1 MIRIGDFSK
10 LSRISIRMLRHY
22 DDLGLLKPVNVDNFT
37 SYRYYTPA
45 QLQIANRI
53 TALKDMG
60 FSLASIAEIM
70 KQYNNAEALTTFLS
84 IKLEEVKEQERE
96 AKNKLKL
103 IESAIKRLRKDEQAM
118 KYDVTLKTLPERL
131 VVSLR
136 KTIPSY
142 ACEGELWYQLEQETG
157 GSLQPN
163 NPCYCIAIFHD
174 TEYKNN
180 DVDVEIQMDV
190 QKSGE
195 NTETVVFKTV
205 EPVQFASAI
214 HKGSFD
220 SIGEVN
226 ESVAAWITDNGY
238 EFDGS
243 MFNIYHV
250 SPWHDP
256 NPENWVTEVCY
267 PVKKR

>member
-1 MIRIGDFSK
+1 MIKIGDFST

-22 DDLGLLKPVNVDNFT
+22 DDMGLLKPENVDSFT

-45 QLQIANRI
+45 QLQTANRI

-60 FSLASIAEIM
+60 FSLASISEIL
-70 KQYNNAEALTTFLS
+70 KQYNDPEALITFLS
-84 IKLEEVKEQERE
+84 IKLEESREQERE
-96 AKNKLKL
+96 AQTKTQL
-103 IESAIKRLRKDEQAM
+103 IESAIKRLRKDGQTM
-118 KYDVTLKTLPERL
+118 QCDVTLKTFPERL

-142 ACEGELWYQLEQETG
+142 ACEGELWYQLEEETG
-157 GSLQPN
+157 GNLQPN

-174 TEYKNN
+174 TEHKDN
-180 DVDVEIQMDV
+180 DVDVEIQMCV

-195 NTETVVFKTV
+195 NTENVVFKTV

-214 HKGSFD
+214 HKGDFD
-220 SIGEVN
+220 NIGEVN
-226 ESVAAWITDNGY
+226 EAVAAWVTDNGY
-238 EFDGS
+238 EFEGS

-250 SPWHDP
+250 SPGCDP

-267 PVKKR
+267 PVKKK

>member
-22 DDLGLLKPVNVDNFT
+22 DELDLLKPENVDNFT
-37 SYRYYTPA
+37 GYRYYSPK

-60 FSLASIAEIM
+60 FSLTSIKKVL
-70 KQYNNAEALTTFLS
+70 KQYNDPDALITFLS
-84 IKLEEVKEQERE
+84 IQLEESKQQELE
-96 AKNKLKL
+96 TKNKTLL
-103 IESAIKRLRKDEQAM
+103 IESAINRLRKDDNAM

-136 KTIPSY
+136 KVIPSY
-142 ACEGELWYQLEQETG
+142 ACEGELWYQMNEETG
-157 GSLQPN
+157 N
-163 NPCYCIAIFHD
+163 NIVASNPEYCLAIFHD

-180 DVDVEIQMDV
+180 DVDVEIQMCV
-190 QKSGE
+190 QKAGE
-195 NTETVVFKTV
+195 DTENVKYKTV
-205 EPVQFASAI
+205 ELTQFASAI
-214 HKGSFD
+214 HKGNYD
-220 SIGEVN
+220 TIGEVN
-226 ESVAAWITDNGY
+226 ESVAMWVNDNGY
-238 EFDGS
+238 DFNGS

-250 SPWHDP
+250 SPGHDP

-267 PVKKR
+267 PVKKK